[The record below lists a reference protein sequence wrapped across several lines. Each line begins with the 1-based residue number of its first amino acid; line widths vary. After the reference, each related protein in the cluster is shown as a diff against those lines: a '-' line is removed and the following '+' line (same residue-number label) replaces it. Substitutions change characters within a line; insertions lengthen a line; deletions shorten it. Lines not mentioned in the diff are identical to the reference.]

1 MEKYAVIVAGGSG
14 LRMGTATPKQF
25 LLLHNKPLLWYTLH
39 TFLATFPDIHVVL
52 VLPKLHFELGE
63 AIVQTLPAANPI
75 QLVAGGSTRFES
87 VKNGLQ
93 VVPNHVIVFVHDGV
107 RCLVNGTLLQKCY
120 LQAIAQQ
127 SAIPAVASID
137 SVRIVQADGKHNV
150 ADRNGVMQI
159 QTPQTFNSTLL
170 KAAFEQPYHPSFT
183 DEATVVEAYG
193 TPVFLIEGDYNNIK
207 VTKPLDLLIASHLL
221 LQNSSENEM
230 ASQ

>member
-39 TFLATFPDIHVVL
+39 TFLETFPDIHVVL
-52 VLPKLHFELGE
+52 VLPKLHMELGHH
-63 AIVQTLPAANPI
+63 IVQNLQAANPI
-75 QLVAGGSTRFES
+75 QLIEGGNTRFES

-93 VVPNHVIVFVHDGV
+93 QVPNNVVVFVHDGV
-107 RCLVNGTLLQKCY
+107 RCMVNSTLLQNCY
-120 LQAIAQQ
+120 LQTVDKQ
-127 SAIPAVASID
+127 SAVPAVASID
-137 SVRIVQADGKHNV
+137 SVRIVQADGKHAV

-193 TPVFLIEGDYNNIK
+193 TPIFLIEGDYNNIK
-207 VTKPLDLLIASHLL
+207 VTKPLDLLIASHTLL
-221 LQNSSENEM
+221 ENTGTKE
-230 ASQ
+230 AEIQ